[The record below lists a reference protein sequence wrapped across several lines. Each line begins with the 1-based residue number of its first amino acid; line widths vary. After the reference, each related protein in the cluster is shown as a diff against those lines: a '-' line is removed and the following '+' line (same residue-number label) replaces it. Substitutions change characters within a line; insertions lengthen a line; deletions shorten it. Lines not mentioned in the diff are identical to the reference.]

1 MKTYQRSKPE
11 VPSPAGTYSVGA
23 LHQHLMPAMLRRSIK
38 VLALP
43 KKRRSSFSVTAVA
56 LLLFSTMHLLGQ
68 GFGTVSGTVLDA
80 TGAAVVGAKVMALE
94 VDTRHETA
102 VTTDSAGNYVFIS
115 LPSGHYNVK
124 VTAPGFQTFEATNI
138 TLKAN
143 QPFSVIA
150 KLRVG
155 ATSSTVQVS
164 AANAGSY
171 ASLDSTSAT
180 RTGTPLI
187 EVPQSVE
194 VLNRALIRDQD
205 RRTLADALVNVS
217 GVVPTRSEEILFV
230 SPLVRGFPAEI
241 YTDGLAMFGNT
252 TTANDPTSLV
262 GVERIEVV
270 KGPNSTMYGGG
281 LGSPL
286 GGLINVVSVRPEP
299 KLNGYVGFRGGN
311 FGTLDPYG
319 DVNIPLSR
327 TVAARVSGEYQRN
340 DSWVDLLSGDRWS
353 LQPAM
358 SFQFGPKTDLFVQGR
373 FNHRDQLEYS
383 GLPAEL
389 AMSGEIDRNAF
400 VGAPV
405 GQPHTRLDSNTGS
418 LELNH
423 AFTDNLHW
431 TTSARYYFSQAN
443 EHGSFVYPGLVV
455 LDPNPPVYNIYTLDM
470 SNNPVREGTFDTN
483 LVASLRGLGGKHE
496 LLAGVSYDHTNFY
509 SEMGFSGVPV
519 GQEDLAHPA
528 YNLSFGPETPAS
540 LFQTDR
546 YQTTAVYGQD
556 QATYGR
562 LSLTG
567 SVRYTKLDFREREQ
581 ATDKTYNHAS
591 GRIGGTFRVASGISL
606 YAAYATAFR
615 GAFGL
620 VVQQAPKPETSQNVE
635 GGLKLALSRA
645 HLAGTIAVFNQTR
658 DNVAT
663 SDPNNLGYS
672 IQVGQQRAR
681 GAEADMTWEPL
692 RSFSLLANYAY
703 TQATVT
709 QDTAAAGDLGNFL
722 QRVPRN
728 SGRVAGRYRIQNG
741 FAKGLAFGA
750 GVTAFTKKEITLP
763 NTVTSPGYAAVDAQA
778 SYDFGRYTLQGS
790 AVNLTARKTFDAYE
804 YFGFP
809 VVMPN
814 QPISGFVTLK
824 IRLRKD

>member
-1 MKTYQRSKPE
+1 MIRLIRPTASAVFTLPVRGDQSERLIVLKPHLKRSLRS
-11 VPSPAGTYSVGA
+11 VLRWPAKLTLLIGLA
-23 LHQHLMPAMLRRSIK
+23 
-38 VLALP
+38 ALP
-43 KKRRSSFSVTAVA
+43 VDAQTNGSI
-56 LLLFSTMHLLGQ
+56 
-68 GFGTVSGTVLDA
+68 SGTVLDPSGA
-80 TGAAVVGAKVMALE
+80 AITGASVSLV
-94 VDTRHETA
+94 ETGSGQH
-102 VTTDSAGNYVFIS
+102 SAGKTNG
-115 LPSGHYNVK
+115 SGHYEFSALPQGRYTLRIV
-124 VTAPGFQTFEATNI
+124 ASGFRSFEESNSQLASDQVLHI
-138 TLKAN
+138 D
-143 QPFSVIA
+143 A
-150 KLRVG
+150 KLVVG

-164 AANAGSY
+164 AVDTPYTA
-171 ASLDSTSAT
+171 LETSAGT
-180 RTGTPLI
+180 RTASPSI

-194 VLNRALIRDQD
+194 VLNRTLIRDQD

-217 GVVPTRSEEILFV
+217 GVVPTKPEEILFV

-262 GVERIEVV
+262 GAERVEVV

-299 KLNGYVGFRGGN
+299 RLNGYVGFRGGN
-311 FGTLDPYG
+311 FGTIDPYG
-319 DVNIPLSR
+319 DINTPLNAKI
-327 TVAARVSGEYQRN
+327 AARLAGEYQRN
-340 DSWVDLLSGDRWS
+340 DSWVDVVSGDRWS

-358 SFQFGPKTDLFVQGR
+358 SFQLGPKTDLFVQGR

-383 GLPAEL
+383 GVPAVQ
-389 AMSGEIDRNAF
+389 AMAEQVDRNAF
-400 VGAPV
+400 AGAPI
-405 GQPHTRLDSNTGS
+405 GQPHTRLDIRMATV
-418 LELNH
+418 ELSH
-423 AFTDNLHW
+423 SFTDTLRWN
-431 TTSARYYFSQAN
+431 TSARYYFSQAN
-443 EHGSFVYPGLVV
+443 EHGSFVLPALAPPDPATPSVYPIL
-455 LDPNPPVYNIYTLDM
+455 TLDM

-483 LVASLRGLGGKHE
+483 LVGQVRGLGGKHE

-509 SEMGFSGVPV
+509 SEMGFSGIPV
-519 GQEDLAHPA
+519 GEEDLSHPT
-528 YNLSFGPETPAS
+528 YNLSFGPETPPS

-591 GRIGGTFRVASGISL
+591 GRIGGTFRVASGVAL

-635 GGLKLALSRA
+635 GGVKLALSKA
-645 HLAGTIAVFNQTR
+645 HLAGTVAIFNQTR

-663 SDPNNLGYS
+663 ADPTNFLYS
-672 IQVGQQRAR
+672 VQTGQQRAR
-681 GAEADMTWEPL
+681 GADADLTWEPI
-692 RSFSLLANYAY
+692 RAFSLLANYAY
-703 TQATVT
+703 VQATVT
-709 QDTAAAGDLGNFL
+709 QDNSIPVGDFL

-741 FAKGLAFGA
+741 VAKGLSFGA
-750 GVTAFTKKEITLP
+750 GVTAFTKREITLP
-763 NTVTSPGYAAVDAQA
+763 NTVAVPGYAAVDAQA

-790 AVNLTARKTFDAYE
+790 AVNLTARKTFDPYQ

-814 QPISGFVTLK
+814 QPISGFVTLR
-824 IRLRKD
+824 IRLGKD

>member
-1 MKTYQRSKPE
+1 
-11 VPSPAGTYSVGA
+11 
-23 LHQHLMPAMLRRSIK
+23 
-38 VLALP
+38 
-43 KKRRSSFSVTAVA
+43 VTATR
-56 LLLFSTMHLLGQ
+56 S
-68 GFGTVSGTVLDA
+68 D
-80 TGAAVVGAKVMALE
+80 TGHQIV
-94 VDTRHETA
+94 
-102 VTTDSAGNYVFIS
+102 VTTNGSGSYVFAS
-115 LPSGHYNVK
+115 LPPAHYNLK
-124 VTAPGFQTFEATNI
+124 VTAPGFQTFVETNVILTATQSLNI
-138 TLKAN
+138 D
-143 QPFSVIA
+143 A
-150 KLRVG
+150 KLTVG
-155 ATSSTVQVS
+155 VASETVQVEADGLGGY
-164 AANAGSY
+164 AAP
-171 ASLDSTSAT
+171 DSSSAT
-180 RTGTPLI
+180 RTNTPLI

-194 VLNRALIRDQD
+194 VLNHTLIRDQD
-205 RRTLADALVNVS
+205 RRSLADALVNVS
-217 GVVPTRSEEILFV
+217 GVVPTKSEEILFV

-262 GVERIEVV
+262 GVEQIEIV

-299 KLNGYVGFRGGN
+299 GLTGYVGFRGGN
-311 FGTLDPYG
+311 FETLDPYG
-319 DVNIPLSR
+319 DLNIPINAKI
-327 TVAARVSGEYQRN
+327 VARLAGEYQRN
-340 DSWVDLLSGDRWS
+340 DSWVDVLSGDRWS

-358 SFQFGPKTDLFVQGR
+358 LFHLGPKTDIFVLGR

-383 GLPAEL
+383 GLPAVQ
-389 AMSGEIDRNAF
+389 AMAGQIDRNAF
-400 VGAPV
+400 AGAPV
-405 GQPHTRLDSNTGS
+405 GQPHTRLDSHMATVEINHTLTDS
-418 LELNH
+418 LRWN
-423 AFTDNLHW
+423 
-431 TTSARYYFSQAN
+431 TSARYYFSQAN
-443 EHGSFVYPGLVV
+443 EHGSFVYPGLN
-455 LDPNPPVYNIYTLDM
+455 LDPAPPVYLIYTLDM
-470 SNNPVREGTFDTN
+470 PSNPVREGTIDTN
-483 LVASLRGLGGKHE
+483 LSANLRGLGGRHE

-509 SEMGFSGVPV
+509 SEMGFSGIPV
-519 GQEDLAHPA
+519 GEEDLAYPT
-528 YNLSFGPETPAS
+528 YNLSFGPQTPAS

-567 SVRYTKLDFREREQ
+567 SVRYTRLDFRERQQ

-591 GRIGGTFRVASGISL
+591 GRIGGTFRVAHGVAL

-635 GGLKLALSRA
+635 GGLKLALTRA
-645 HLAGTIAVFNQTR
+645 HLAGTIAIFNQTR

-663 SDPNNLGYS
+663 TDPANFLYS
-672 IQVGQQRAR
+672 VQTGQQRAR
-681 GAEADMTWEPL
+681 GAETDLTWEPF
-692 RSFSLLANYAY
+692 RAFSLLANYSY

-709 QDTAAAGDLGNFL
+709 KDNSIPVDDFL

-741 FAKGLAFGA
+741 PAKGLSFGA
-750 GVTAFTKKEITLP
+750 GITAFTKREITLP
-763 NTVTSPGYAAVDAQA
+763 NTVSVPGYAAVDAQA
-778 SYDFGRYTLQGS
+778 SYDFKRFTLEGS

-814 QPISGFVTLK
+814 QPVSAFATLK
-824 IRLRKD
+824 IRLGKE

>member
-1 MKTYQRSKPE
+1 MIRLIRPRAFAVADLSAKRNPPLRTTVS
-11 VPSPAGTYSVGA
+11 
-23 LHQHLMPAMLRRSIK
+23 RRS
-38 VLALP
+38 L
-43 KKRRSSFSVTAVA
+43 KRSPGFTRRWCATLV
-56 LLLFSTMHLLGQ
+56 LLFTAAAFPVAAQTGGSI
-68 GFGTVSGTVLDA
+68 SGTVVDPS
-80 TGAAVVGAKVMALE
+80 GAAIVGASVSLVE
-94 VDTRHETA
+94 S
-102 VTTDSAGNYVFIS
+102 TTGHHSVGKTNSTGHYEFAS
-115 LPSGHYNVK
+115 LPQGRYSVK
-124 VTAPGFQTFEATNI
+124 IVAPGFRGFEETNAPLTTDQTLRI
-138 TLKAN
+138 D
-143 QPFSVIA
+143 A
-150 KLRVG
+150 KLVIG
-155 ATSSTVQVS
+155 STSSTVQVS
-164 AANAGSY
+164 ASAATPYTALN
-171 ASLDSTSAT
+171 DSSST
-180 RTGTPLI
+180 RTNSPLI

-194 VLNRALIRDQD
+194 VINRTLIADQD

-217 GVVPTRSEEILFV
+217 GVVPTKPEEILFTQ
-230 SPLVRGFPAEI
+230 PIVRGFPAEI
-241 YTDGLAMFGNT
+241 YSNGLSMFGNT
-252 TTANDPTSLV
+252 TNAGDPTSLV
-262 GVERIEVV
+262 GLERVEVV

-286 GGLINVVSVRPEP
+286 GGLINMVSVRPEP
-299 KLNGYVGFRGGN
+299 RLTGYVGFRGGA
-311 FGTLDPYG
+311 FETIDPYG
-319 DVNIPLSR
+319 DVNIPISR
-327 TVAARVSGEYQRN
+327 TVAARISGEYQRN
-340 DSWVDLLSGDRWS
+340 DSWIDVVSGDRWS
-353 LQPAM
+353 IQPTM
-358 SFQFGPKTDLFVQGR
+358 SFQLGTNTNLFVQGR

-383 GLPAEL
+383 GLPAQL
-389 AMSGEIDRNAF
+389 AMSGQLDRNAF

-418 LELNH
+418 LELHH
-423 AFTDNLHW
+423 AFSDTLHW
-431 TTSARYYFSQAN
+431 TTNARWYFSQAN
-443 EHGSFVYPGLVV
+443 EHGSFVYPGLVAV
-455 LDPNPPVYNIYTLDM
+455 DPAPPVYNIYTLDM
-470 SNNPVREGTFDTN
+470 SNNPVREGAFDSN
-483 LVASLRGLGGKHE
+483 LVENLRALGGKHE

-509 SEMGFSGVPV
+509 SEMGFSGLSV
-519 GQEDLAHPA
+519 GQENLAHPT
-528 YNLSFGPETPAS
+528 YNLSFGSETSAS

-567 SVRYTKLDFREREQ
+567 SVRYTKLDFRERQ
-581 ATDKTYNHAS
+581 QDTDKTYNHAS
-591 GRIGGTFRVASGISL
+591 GRVGGTFKVADGVAL

-620 VVQQAPKPETSQNVE
+620 VVQTAPRPETAQNVE
-635 GGLKLALSRA
+635 GGLKLALTKA
-645 HLAGTIAVFNQTR
+645 HLAGTLAIFNQTR
-658 DNVAT
+658 NNVAT

-709 QDTAAAGDLGNFL
+709 QDMSAAGDLGNFL

-728 SGRVAGRYRIQNG
+728 SGRVVGRYRIQNG
-741 FAKGLAFGA
+741 AARGLAFGA
-750 GVTAFTKKEITLP
+750 GLTAFTKKEITLP

-778 SYDFGRYTLQGS
+778 SYSFGRYELEGA

-824 IRLRKD
+824 IHLGKD

>member
-1 MKTYQRSKPE
+1 MPIKLGPLSNRCAHRKKPWR
-11 VPSPAGTYSVGA
+11 AWAA
-23 LHQHLMPAMLRRSIK
+23 LAVFCLLSS
-38 VLALP
+38 LP
-43 KKRRSSFSVTAVA
+43 
-56 LLLFSTMHLLGQ
+56 LFAQEYGS
-68 GFGTVSGTVLDA
+68 VSGTVLDA
-80 TGAAVVGAKVMALE
+80 TGAAISGATITIIQ
-94 VDTRHETA
+94 VDTGRQTS
-102 VTTDSAGNYVFIS
+102 VTTSGSGNYVFAS
-115 LPSGHYNVK
+115 LTPAHYNVK
-124 VTAPGFQTFEATNI
+124 VTAQGFQTFVETNVI
-138 TLKAN
+138 LTSN
-143 QPFSVIA
+143 QSLNIDA
-150 KLRVG
+150 KLKVG
-155 ATSSTVQVS
+155 AATETVQVEAIS
-164 AANAGSY
+164 PVSFAA
-171 ASLDSTSAT
+171 LDSTSAT
-180 RTGTPLI
+180 RTNTPLI

-194 VLNRALIRDQD
+194 TIT
-205 RRTLADALVNVS
+205 RTLLTEQDVHTLAGALVNVS
-217 GVVPTRSEEILFV
+217 GVVPTKSEEILFV

-299 KLNGYVGFRGGN
+299 RLNGYVGFRGGN

-319 DVNIPLSR
+319 DLNVPINARI
-327 TVAARVSGEYQRN
+327 AARLAGEYQRN
-340 DSWVDLLSGDRWS
+340 DSWVDVLSGDRWS
-353 LQPAM
+353 LQPAV
-358 SFQFGPKTDLFVQGR
+358 SFQLGPKTDLFVQGR

-383 GLPAEL
+383 GVPAVQ
-389 AMSGEIDRNAF
+389 AMAGQIDRNAF
-400 VGAPV
+400 AGAPV
-405 GQPHTRLDSNTGS
+405 GQPHTRLDSRMATVD
-418 LELNH
+418 LNH
-423 AFTDNLHW
+423 TFTDSLRWN
-431 TTSARYYFSQAN
+431 TSARYYFSQAN
-443 EHGSFVYPGLVV
+443 EHGSFILPSLYPP
-455 LDPNPPVYNIYTLDM
+455 DPATPTTYAILTLDM

-483 LVASLRGLGGKHE
+483 LVANLRGLGGKQE

-509 SEMGFSGVPV
+509 SEMGFSGIPV
-519 GQEDLAHPA
+519 GEEDLAHPT
-528 YNLSFGPETPAS
+528 YNLSFGPETPAN

-591 GRIGGTFRVASGISL
+591 SRIGGTFRVANGVAL

-645 HLAGTIAVFNQTR
+645 HLAGTIAIFNQNR

-663 SDPNNLGYS
+663 PDPNNFLYS
-672 IQVGQQRAR
+672 VQTGQQRAR
-681 GAEADMTWEPL
+681 GAEADLTWEAV
-692 RSFSLLANYAY
+692 RAFSLLANYAY

-709 QDTAAAGDLGNFL
+709 KDNSIPVGDFL

-728 SGRVAGRYRIQNG
+728 SGRVAARYRLQNG
-741 FAKGLAFGA
+741 AAKGLSFGA
-750 GVTAFTKKEITLP
+750 GVTGFSSRQDTLP
-763 NTVTSPGYAAVDAQA
+763 NTVSTPGYAALDAQA
-778 SYDFGRYTLQGS
+778 AYDFGRRYTIEGS
-790 AVNLTARKTFDAYE
+790 AVNLTDRHTYDPYE

-809 VVMPN
+809 VVMQN
-814 QPISGFVTLK
+814 QPISAYLTLK
-824 IRLRKD
+824 IHLYKD